1 MVSFEGESCHN
12 PACSAVYVRMNDPFQ
27 TFESHRQLLFGVAYR
42 MLGSRADAED
52 ILQDAYLRWH
62 SDAAHDIRSPESWLV
77 TTVTRL
83 CIDQLRLARSSRKD
97 ASADGES
104 EQRLYSLDAWQ
115 ETPYYSDRER
125 AALEWTQA
133 VTDLSNG
140 HASDSVYEKVRA
152 HFSEDE
158 IVALTLA
165 IAMINSW
172 NRLNVAFRT
181 EAGGYR
187 PGMFN
192 QLRTA

>member
-1 MVSFEGESCHN
+1 MNTRISYTKAD
-12 PACSAVYVRMNDPFQ
+12 PKALQMLLAVEAHLK
-27 TFESHRQLLFGVAYR
+27 TSKLEAKLLHLVK
-42 MLGSRADAED
+42 MRASQINRCAFCLDM
-52 ILQDAYLRWH
+52 H
-62 SDAAHDIRSPESWLV
+62 S
-77 TTVTRL
+77 
-83 CIDQLRLARSSRKD
+83 KD
-97 ASADGES
+97 ARADGES

-125 AALEWTQA
+125 AALEWTEA
-133 VTDLSNG
+133 VTDLSSG

>member
-1 MVSFEGESCHN
+1 MNARISYTKAD
-12 PACSAVYVRMNDPFQ
+12 PKALQMLLAVEAHIR
-27 TFESHRQLLFGVAYR
+27 TSKLEAKLLHLVK
-42 MLGSRADAED
+42 MRASQINRCAFCLDM
-52 ILQDAYLRWH
+52 H
-62 SDAAHDIRSPESWLV
+62 S
-77 TTVTRL
+77 
-83 CIDQLRLARSSRKD
+83 KD
-97 ASADGES
+97 ARADGES
-104 EQRLYSLDAWQ
+104 EQRLYSLDAWA

-125 AALEWTQA
+125 AALAWTEA
-133 VTDLSNG
+133 VTDLNDG

-187 PGMFN
+187 AGMFS